1 MNYFSEMVYGR
12 QKLQFSI
19 NEVKLLDFFWSCVK
33 NCTFKAALTTKGR
46 KTGKNHTV
54 LLRAVAYEGKIYF
67 SRRNQNSD
75 WLKNAIANPEVT
87 VSFEGKKHSGIASL
101 VTNQTLTKKIS
112 ELKYPGEQRA
122 KDARIVLQVELDAN
136 HTI

>member
-1 MNYFSEMVYGR
+1 M
-12 QKLQFSI
+12 
-19 NEVKLLDFFWSCVK
+19 K
-33 NCTFKAALTTKGR
+33 NGVFKAALTTKGR

-54 LLRAVAYEGKIYF
+54 LLRAVVHDGKIYF

-87 VSFEGKKHSGIASL
+87 VSFDDKTHSGIASL
-101 VTNQTLTKKIS
+101 VTDRTLAKKIS
-112 ELKYPGEQRA
+112 ELKYPGEKRA
-122 KDARIVLQVELDAN
+122 QDSRIVLQVELDIS